1 MLGTEN
7 LPLFIASGLLLN
19 IAPGQDNLYIVGR
32 SVSQGRRAG
41 VTAVA
46 GIVSGCVV
54 HVCAAAVGLS
64 AILAT
69 SARAFTIVKLAGGG
83 YLLYLGAHMLIER
96 QRVAGAPE
104 LARDGALKRDGAL
117 AIYRGGFF
125 SNLLNPKTAL
135 FFLAFLPQF
144 VSSGAPSR
152 ALAFLFL
159 GGVFIFNGTLWCL
172 ALVWAA
178 SAVSRR
184 LRERPSSGVLL
195 KRATG
200 AVFMGLGLKLAVS
213 R

>member
-1 MLGTEN
+1 MFGTEN

-32 SVSQGRRAG
+32 SVSQGHRAG
-41 VTAVA
+41 AVAVA
-46 GIVSGCVV
+46 GISSGCVV
-54 HVCAAAVGLS
+54 HVCAAAFGLS

-69 SARAFTIVKLAGGG
+69 SARAFTIVKLAGGA
-83 YLLYLGAHMLIER
+83 YLLYLGARMFVER
-96 QRVAGAPE
+96 QRAASAPA
-104 LARDGALKRDGAL
+104 LARDGAL
-117 AIYRGGFF
+117 AIYRGGFV

-144 VSSGAPSR
+144 VSSDAPSR
-152 ALAFLFL
+152 PIAFLFL

-184 LRERPSSGVLL
+184 LRERPSSGALL

-200 AVFMGLGLKLAVS
+200 AAFMGLGLKLAVS